1 MGVARSPGGKGTETQ
16 RAAATRRGDEL
27 GAGAFLS
34 LVRGGALLK
43 AQNLRREAVRNLQ
56 QGKGI
61 TMSILQIIVMFIVFC
76 IVWIVTNLINQ
87 ALVGKVQQV
96 QQRQRIDLA
105 YAQISRLIV
114 RAIAEVRGAQRN
126 DKM

>member
-1 MGVARSPGGKGTETQ
+1 MGI
-16 RAAATRRGDEL
+16 
-27 GAGAFLS
+27 F
-34 LVRGGALLK
+34 
-43 AQNLRREAVRNLQ
+43 
-56 QGKGI
+56 
-61 TMSILQIIVMFIVFC
+61 QIITVFLIFC
-76 IVWIVTNLINQ
+76 VVWIVTNLINQ
-87 ALVGKVQQV
+87 ALIGKVQQA